1 MITGPVIT
9 QENEK
14 EKMMQ
19 RCLSVAIGL
28 VLISAA
34 ACSFSVSTANLSSL
48 KLGTDKSVTKETN
61 TFSTTDTIYGVA
73 EVSNAPS
80 KVKVKGTFI
89 VEDVEGEKSGP
100 VPSLDTTVD
109 LPGSGTATFTFTP
122 PASGWPKGKYKL
134 DVVMLNENGEQKGQK
149 SASFT
154 VS

>member
-1 MITGPVIT
+1 MRSK
-9 QENEK
+9 QL
-14 EKMMQ
+14 
-19 RCLSVAIGL
+19 CLEIALGL
-28 VLISAA
+28 LLVSAA
-34 ACSFSVSTANLSSL
+34 ACSFSVSTANISSL
-48 KLGTDKSVTKETN
+48 KLGTDKTVSKETT
-61 TFSTTDTIYGVA
+61 TFSQTDTIYGVA

-80 KVKVKGTFI
+80 KVKVKGTFV

-122 PASGWPKGKYKL
+122 PPSGWPKGKYKL
-134 DVVMLNENGEQKGQK
+134 DVVMLNENGEQKDQK